1 MGSGIAY
8 VSVDKAGKQVRVK
21 DVNSKGI
28 NGALNYSWKIISKK
42 MKRRIISPSDAR
54 NTMSYLTGSTDYKGF
69 KDCDMMIE
77 AVFEDLE
84 LKHQMVK
91 DVEENCSEKTIFAT
105 NTSSIP
111 ISKIAEGAKRPEQVV
126 GLHYFS
132 PVEKMPLLEIIKTD
146 KTADWVIATCVAL
159 GKQQGKTPIVVNDGA
174 GFYVNR
180 ILAPYVNEAGILLS
194 EGVAIE
200 TLDKAMVKAGFPV
213 GPITLLDEVGIDVA
227 TKVAPILQDAFGDRM
242 EPPKAFSK
250 LLDDDRK
257 GRKNNRGF
265 YQYPVKGK
273 KKQVDESVYRVLGV
287 EPGKEVSSAEIAER
301 GMLLMANEAA
311 RCLDEGI
318 IRSARDGDV
327 GAIFGIGFPPFHGG
341 PFRYM
346 DKRGVATIVDRLE
359 HYQNLYGERFKPA
372 DALVKMKENQESFY

>member
-1 MGSGIAY
+1 M
-8 VSVDKAGKQVRVK
+8 V
-21 DVNSKGI
+21 
-28 NGALNYSWKIISKK
+28 
-42 MKRRIISPSDAR
+42 
-54 NTMSYLTGSTDYKGF
+54 
-69 KDCDMMIE
+69 IE
-77 AVFEDLE
+77 AVFEDLD

-200 TLDKAMVKAGFPV
+200 KLDKAMVKAGFPV

-227 TKVAPILQDAFGDRM
+227 TKVAPILQDAFGERM
-242 EPPKAFSK
+242 EPPKAFEK

-265 YQYPVKGK
+265 YQYPTKGK
-273 KKQVDESVYRVLGV
+273 KKQVDETVYKVLGV

-301 GMLLMANEAA
+301 GILLMANEAA

-346 DKRGVATIVDRLE
+346 DKRGIATIVDRLE
-359 HYQNLYGERFKPA
+359 HYQELYGERFKPA
-372 DALVKMKENQESFY
+372 DVLVKMKQNQDSFY